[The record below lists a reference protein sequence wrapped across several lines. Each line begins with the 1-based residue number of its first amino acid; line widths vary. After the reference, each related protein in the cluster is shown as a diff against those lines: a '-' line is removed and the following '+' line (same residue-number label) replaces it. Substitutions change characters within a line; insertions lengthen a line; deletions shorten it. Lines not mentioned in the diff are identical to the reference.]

1 MIDIMSIDRNKLLF
15 AKKARQQRRVLKE
28 SIHRYPSLFK
38 PSDLGVYDATLKE
51 LYIYLGMNDL
61 FSEFRYTAYK
71 NPRELYKVMMLTE
84 QIKPDVLKKQVNE
97 TLKSQIA
104 AVDNMW
110 KFFSG
115 VARFLPGTSLAGRAS
130 FLLKND
136 LKTLSEE
143 LNSMFGSGDA
153 SGISGI
159 GRQVAGFGQRFAGA
173 LSNRG
178 TVKESL
184 SSTIGDVASGA
195 GGLAA
200 SGATAMAANAVSTSL
215 MKLIDDRKA
224 GDDSGSAKVKEA
236 IKNYGVRF
244 VVNFA
249 MQAAKKY
256 GMGYV
261 TSFLSSMLGPAAN
274 AVIALLGVGGAAAG
288 AAVVGAGAVAGVGAK
303 VFGTRALE
311 SRAKKIESLREVQKP
326 FEQLIDLVASED
338 RITDFPI
345 LQRQIDNIKKE
356 YPSFNFDVA
365 QAKTTYRTYAA
376 LRGAFKTADNSL
388 KSLYFDMEG

>member
-28 SIHRYPSLFK
+28 SIHRYPLLFK
-38 PSDLGVYDATLKE
+38 PSDLRMYDATLKE

-61 FSEFRYTAYK
+61 FSEFRYTAFK

-115 VARFLPGTSLAGRAS
+115 VAKLLPGTSLAGRAS

-224 GDDSGSAKVKEA
+224 GDNSDSA
-236 IKNYGVRF
+236 ILKAAFKNYGIRPI
-244 VVNFA
+244 VNFA
-249 MQAAKKY
+249 MQAARKY
-256 GMGYV
+256 GMPYV
-261 TSFLSSMLGPAAN
+261 VSLLSNLLGPAAN
-274 AVIALLGVGGAAAG
+274 AVIALLGVGGAAVGAG
-288 AAVVGAGAVAGVGAK
+288 VLAAGAVAGVGAK

-311 SRAKKIESLREVQKP
+311 SRAKKIEDLRQEQKP
-326 FEQLIDLVASED
+326 FQDLIDLVATEP
-338 RITDFPI
+338 RITDFTI
-345 LQRQIDNIKKE
+345 LQHQIDNIKKT
-356 YPSFNFDVA
+356 YPSFNFNME
-365 QAKTTYRTYAA
+365 QAKTTYKNYATFQT
-376 LRGAFKTADNSL
+376 AFKTADNSL
-388 KSLYFDMEG
+388 KSLYFEHE